1 MRAPSTQTRILA
13 FAPIQFCAW
22 ASALFFGYHYFYGA
36 PVFWPMVITVAF
48 LLNVIRAHEQVQA
61 YKAWKREWDA
71 MSGIPPRPTRW
82 PRLVGLALV
91 GVALTFLFY
100 DVGQYGSASALLGV
114 VLLFIIP
121 LLVIGLVLKLIRGMM
136 RRKAAK
142 VMPVTVCVSRS
153 MFNKP
158 DIARA
163 YRDLPAYCRAI
174 LRTVP

>member
-13 FAPIQFCAW
+13 FAPIQLCAW
-22 ASALFFGYHYFYGA
+22 AFALFFGYHYFHGE
-36 PVFWPMVITVAF
+36 PVFWPVVITVAF
-48 LLNVIRAHEQVQA
+48 LLNVIRAHEQVQT
-61 YKAWKREWDA
+61 YRAWKREWDA
-71 MSGIPPRPTRW
+71 MSGVPTRPTRW
-82 PRLVGLALV
+82 PRLLGLALV
-91 GVALTFLFY
+91 GAPLAFLFY
-100 DVGQYGSASALLGV
+100 DVGQHGGASAILGV
-114 VLLFIIP
+114 VLLVIIP
-121 LLVIGLVLKLIRGMM
+121 LLGIGLALKLIRGMM

-142 VMPVTVCVSRS
+142 VMPVTICVSRS